1 MSETIFVHQSKHLE
15 TTMQA
20 SFSEKETS
28 MRTVEMLH
36 ELTPYGMMLA
46 SLGICTATVVNTFAQ
61 NHNYPL
67 DEVRIKLQYE
77 RKFKEDCENCTG
89 IDRYEEA
96 VFEEIEFHGTL
107 SEQQHSRLSQVAHLC
122 PIYKMYKGG
131 IEIHTEIT

>member
-1 MSETIFVHQSKHLE
+1 MSETIFVHQSRLLE
-15 TTMQA
+15 TTIQA
-20 SFSEKETS
+20 SYSEKETS

-46 SLGICTATVVNTFAQ
+46 SLGICTAMVVNTFAQ

>member
-1 MSETIFVHQSKHLE
+1 MSETIFVHQSRLLE
-15 TTMQA
+15 TTIQA

-36 ELTPYGMMLA
+36 ELTPYGMMLV
-46 SLGICTATVVNTFAQ
+46 SLGICTAMVVNTFAQ
-61 NHNYPL
+61 NNNYPL

-89 IDRYEEA
+89 IDRDEEA

>member
-1 MSETIFVHQSKHLE
+1 
-15 TTMQA
+15 
-20 SFSEKETS
+20 

-46 SLGICTATVVNTFAQ
+46 SLGICTAMVVNTFAQ